1 MKLWKEIQEKRYSI
15 LRIVIFNVILVCIFF
30 LIHWDKGRLNND
42 FRKTMLL
49 LRCARM
55 KAFQNDQLIIVRFS
69 GPKITVANKTQVIN
83 HLTVPTLL
91 CVNYNTTLGPNMI
104 AFNGHG
110 TSDFNVRIHGGV
122 LNFKSWF
129 GWEKNIHVN
138 CTGLAR
144 EGLYPTEDQ

>member
-1 MKLWKEIQEKRYSI
+1 MELWKEIQKKRYSI

-30 LIHWDKGRLNND
+30 LIHWDKDRLNND

-55 KAFQNDQLIIVRFS
+55 KAFQEDQLIIVSFLGS
-69 GPKITVANKTQVIN
+69 KITVANKTQVIN
-83 HLTVPTLL
+83 SLTVPTLYR
-91 CVNYNTTLGPNMI
+91 VNYNTTLGPNMI
-104 AFNGHG
+104 ALNGHG
-110 TSDFNVRIHGGV
+110 TSDFNIRIHGGV